1 MTFVDLDKEIENRE
15 GKSIKQIFSELGE
28 DYFRQIESKEL
39 LQWAAS
45 QESFVMATGGG
56 TPCFYE
62 GIKIINQSGLSIF
75 LDSPLKALLPRLEN
89 KTDRPLL
96 AGDLEEKKEKL
107 AALRTSRL
115 QYYQQAN
122 IIVDR
127 PDLPKVM
134 AAIRLRK

>member
-1 MTFVDLDKEIENRE
+1 MPFVDLDKEIESRE
-15 GKSIKQIFSELGE
+15 GKSIKQIFSEQGE

-39 LQWAAS
+39 LEWVAS

-62 GIKIINQSGLSIF
+62 GIKVINQSGLSIF
-75 LDSPLKALLPRLEN
+75 LDSPLKSLLPRLEK

-107 AALRTSRL
+107 AALRASRL

-122 IIVDR
+122 ITVEK
-127 PDLPKVM
+127 PDLNKVM
-134 AAIRLRK
+134 AAVRLRK